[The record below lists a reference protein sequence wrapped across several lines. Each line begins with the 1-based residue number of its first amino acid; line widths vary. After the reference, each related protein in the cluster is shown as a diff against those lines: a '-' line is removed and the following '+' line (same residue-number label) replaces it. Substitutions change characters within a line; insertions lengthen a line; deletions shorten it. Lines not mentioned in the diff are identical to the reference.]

1 MTAPTVLVV
10 DDHAAV
16 RDALAEDLRGAFEV
30 LTASTVPGAID
41 ALKRHASIACV
52 VLDLLLREP
61 AAPLHRELVACG
73 KPVVIVS
80 GLESEAAN
88 TIARV
93 YGWQCLAKPVAH
105 EPLNRA
111 VQTALENH
119 VTTPQESPRERV
131 TLVPMG
137 DDAPAPAPDAL
148 PAPPNTPTSPAGGSG
163 APLAGVHPAVA
174 IVDMITRR
182 VVRLAAAAMIAWLI
196 YRGDASGHPLSG
208 IAVASLSALGMG
220 AESFA
225 AAVRKRPGATAA
237 GVAGLVTLALVG
249 EATQVAE
256 LGNLA
261 AFGVVGATA
270 LVDRAV
276 RA

>member
-1 MTAPTVLVV
+1 MTRPTVLVV
-10 DDHAAV
+10 DDHEAV

-30 LTASTVPGAID
+30 LTTGTVGGALD
-41 ALKRHASIACV
+41 ALKRNASIACV
-52 VLDLLLREP
+52 VLDLLLDVP

-73 KPVVIVS
+73 KPVVVVS

-105 EPLNRA
+105 ETLNRA

-119 VTTPQESPRERV
+119 VTTPQESPRV
-131 TLVPMG
+131 TLVPTG
-137 DDAPAPAPDAL
+137 DDAPAPDTL
-148 PAPPNTPTSPAGGSG
+148 PAPPNTPTEPTSGSG

-182 VVRLAAAAMIAWLI
+182 VVRLASAAIIAWLI
-196 YRGDASGHPLSG
+196 YHGDTSGHPLSG
-208 IAVASLSALGMG
+208 VAVASLSALGMG
-220 AESFA
+220 AEAFA

-237 GVAGLVTLALVG
+237 GVAGLVTLALAG
-249 EATQVAE
+249 SATQTQE
-256 LGNLA
+256 LGSLA

-270 LVDRAV
+270 LVDRA
-276 RA
+276 RTT